1 MAPIPIQTRAGKP
14 VRLVALVRPDQ
25 KAWLQSQINPLRSLA
40 DVVRD
45 VLDAAMT
52 AEREGRR

>member
-1 MAPIPIQTRAGKP
+1 MNPNKP

-45 VLDAAMT
+45 VLDAAMV
-52 AEREGRR
+52 ADREAHR